1 MSANFALGEIRNLAD
16 STRPI
21 YTSAVQELA
30 TFVAMDDC
38 EL

>member
-1 MSANFALGEIRNLAD
+1 VSATSRLGEIRNLAD

-30 TFVAMDDC
+30 TFVAMDGC